1 MKVYLSKPNLFTV
14 RQVRENIFLS
24 FAVLISGNIFAKF
37 HNDRMNGIE
46 YKLTNFINHSTSWA
60 IGQNLLLD
68 MSGLLNYKLL
78 TLISK

>member
-24 FAVLISGNIFAKF
+24 FAVIFVISGNIFAKF

-46 YKLTNFINHSTSWA
+46 YKLTNFINHSTS
-60 IGQNLLLD
+60 
-68 MSGLLNYKLL
+68 
-78 TLISK
+78 